1 MSTSLNCE
9 VLSAPSRIV
18 SETRTEFRKAALDF
32 VEQSKQVSAPA
43 VCVDLSETTEVDASG
58 LGILVLIQKRAREL
72 GLAIRLLNVPSQV
85 RYLLALTKLDHLFE
99 IA

>member
-1 MSTSLNCE
+1 MSASLNCE

-18 SETRTEFRKAALDF
+18 SDTRTEFRKSALEF
-32 VEQSKQVSAPA
+32 VEHSKQSGAPA
-43 VCVDLSETTEVDASG
+43 VCVDLVETMEVDASG
-58 LGILVLIQKRAREL
+58 LGILVLIQKRAKEL
-72 GLAIRLLNVPSQV
+72 GLALRLLNVPSQV